1 MVWYWVPP
9 FLVPVAMSA
18 VLVPLMY
25 VSVTTHQVK
34 SVQSTLSHLITT
46 SVQRAMF
53 AHLPVRDELFQYY
66 LY

>member
-1 MVWYWVPP
+1 MIWYWVPP
-9 FLVPVAMSA
+9 FLVPVPMPA

-25 VSVTTHQVK
+25 VPVTTHQVK

-46 SVQRAMF
+46 SVPRAMF
-53 AHLPVRDELFQYY
+53 THLLVRDELFLYY